1 MKKHLSIFKIL
12 FFLIILPCSGQSFEQ
27 KIEIDKSLNSFDR
40 KVDSIIVK
48 KMNTYNI
55 PGLSI
60 GIVKND
66 SILYSKGY
74 GIKNINTKEIV
85 TANSNFH
92 TASISKLFT
101 AQAIMI
107 LVQENRISLEN
118 KLLKIIPELNY
129 KDERVK
135 NITIKSLLNH
145 TSGLPDESTYNWKNN
160 NQSDN
165 SLKDYILGLNLKLLS
180 EQHTKYNYSNL
191 GYNILGYVI
200 EKLSEINFD
209 KFVKENIL
217 IPSKMP
223 NSDFRYFKIAD
234 SIKTSPHSKR
244 MISKKIY
251 VRKIYPYTR
260 EQAPSSTLNS
270 STSDLSKWM
279 ISFLKSSSSLSSE
292 KSFERMF
299 EPNFN
304 QYPYIGLGFQL
315 NHLYSEK
322 TIGHYGGDKG
332 YRSYLIMVPEKNIGL
347 VLLSNCDYDEDFRQ
361 EILHPIV
368 KLMLTTYIKNSSC
381 CLNKL
386 KSPLLKNI
394 RTI

>member
-1 MKKHLSIFKIL
+1 MKKHLSIFKLL
-12 FFLIILPCSGQSFEQ
+12 FLLTIQSCSAQSFKQ
-27 KIEIDKSLNSFDR
+27 QIEVDYSLNSFDS
-40 KVDSIIVK
+40 KVDSIIAK
-48 KMNTYNI
+48 KMNAYNI

-60 GIVKND
+60 GIVKSD
-66 SILYSKGY
+66 SIVYSKGY
-74 GIKNINTKEIV
+74 GIKNINTKEVV

-107 LVQENRISLEN
+107 LVQENKISLDQ
-118 KLLKIIPELNY
+118 KLTAIIPELKY

-145 TSGLPDESTYNWKNN
+145 TSGLTDVRSYHWKNN
-160 NQSDN
+160 HQSDN
-165 SLKDYILGLNLKLLS
+165 SLKDYILDLNLKLLS
-180 EQHTKYNYSNL
+180 EPHTEYNYSNL

-200 EKLSEINFD
+200 EKLSETNFD
-209 KFVKENIL
+209 QFVRENIL
-217 IPSKMP
+217 IPSQMP
-223 NSDFRYFKIAD
+223 NSDFRYFKVAD

-251 VRKIYPYTR
+251 EQKIYPYTR

-270 STSDLSKWM
+270 SANDLSNWM
-279 ISFLKSSSSLSSE
+279 IAFLKSSSSLSSE

-299 EPNFN
+299 EPSFN

-315 NHLYSEK
+315 SNLNNEK

-332 YRSYLIMVPEKNIGL
+332 YRSYLIMVPEKRIGL
-347 VLLSNCDYDEDFRQ
+347 VLLANCDYNEDFRH

-368 KLMLTTYIKNSSC
+368 KLMLQRI
-381 CLNKL
+381 
-386 KSPLLKNI
+386 
-394 RTI
+394 

>member
-1 MKKHLSIFKIL
+1 MKKHLSIFKVL
-12 FFLIILPCSGQSFEQ
+12 VFFTIQSCSGQYFKQ
-27 KIEIDKSLNSFDR
+27 NIEVDKSLNSFDR
-40 KVDSIIVK
+40 KVDSIVTA

-60 GIVKND
+60 GIVEGD

-74 GIKNINTKEIV
+74 GIKDVNTKKPV
-85 TANSNFH
+85 SRNTNFH

-107 LVQENRISLEN
+107 LVQGNKISLDN
-118 KLLKIIPELNY
+118 KLIEIIPELKY
-129 KDERVK
+129 KDERVE

-145 TSGLPDESTYNWKNN
+145 TSGLTDVSNYHWKNN

-165 SLKDYILGLNLKLLS
+165 SLRDYILGLNLKLLAEPHS
-180 EQHTKYNYSNL
+180 EYNYSNL

-200 EKLSEINFD
+200 EKLTDTNFD

-217 IPSKMP
+217 IPSKMS
-223 NSDFRYFKIAD
+223 NSDFRYFKIVD

-244 MISKKIY
+244 RISKKIY
-251 VRKIYPYTR
+251 KRKIHPYTR

-270 STSDLSKWM
+270 SANDLNNWM
-279 ISFLKSSSSLSSE
+279 ISFLKSSDSLSSK
-292 KSFERMF
+292 KSFEKMF
-299 EPNFN
+299 TPSFD

-315 NHLYSEK
+315 SNLYTEK

-332 YRSYLIMVPEKNIGL
+332 YRSYLIMLPEKRIGL
-347 VLLSNCDYDEDFRQ
+347 VLLANCDYDEDFRQ

-368 KLMLTTYIKNSSC
+368 KLMLIE
-381 CLNKL
+381 
-386 KSPLLKNI
+386 
-394 RTI
+394 